1 MPESMRSL
9 SHSSSEERH
18 FHRRGRT
25 APLEPGTSFPE
36 PPAPPVDEFDNP
48 EFNAL
53 VDQAVSR
60 PIQQR
65 DIRKPKSGPTG
76 EDIARFRTELVESVR
91 KEKQR
96 EAEAYERLEDPE
108 FNALMDATVK
118 KIREQTPKT
127 PRSRLQKMQ
136 EGIESIDR
144 KYPRSTRQE
153 ARSDV
158 RLAEHKLPAQ
168 AEEEKVII
176 RLRKDIQ
183 PKDEVQTLQTKL
195 QKMNHEEGKIHEQL
209 NELRRNRSIGARIGR
224 WLSRLTGNTLET
236 PEEATIRSLE
246 NDLEVL
252 NSEQQDLMEEIQ
264 TLTHKASLE
273 TLRRSQISRPRGLP
287 ITPKRVLAEDQL
299 RRKAREEDRIAAQQ
313 LETPTLGMEEEGA
326 EVVYSLST
334 PEEARKR
341 ISERKKNEASAQKF
355 PENSIDVDLSDLD
368 GPKPEQQNDTKK
380 HTDSVKEKHR
390 EDETPSMT
398 VDRAAELLGGKP
410 RAAAIWDKVMAA
422 MKKKPGMDDDI
433 LLAVGEARR
442 SGRQEVPATL
452 YVFTL
457 AEAERALQTGDEEA
471 YKEAMKNIG
480 RWNDLLG
487 LDLEDVV
494 GKKPVQVDR
503 LSGVKRRRETVNRT
517 TTRNRF

>member
-9 SHSSSEERH
+9 SYPSPEERRS
-18 FHRRGRT
+18 HRRGRT

-53 VDQAVSR
+53 VDQAVSK
-60 PIQQR
+60 PVKQR
-65 DIRKPKSGPTG
+65 EFRKSKTGPSG

-96 EAEAYERLEDPE
+96 ETEAYERLEDPE
-108 FNALMDATVK
+108 FNALMDTTVA
-118 KIREQTPKT
+118 KIRNQKPEA

-136 EGIESIDR
+136 EDIESIDR

-168 AEEEKVII
+168 AEEEKVIV
-176 RLRKDIQ
+176 RLRKEIQ

-195 QKMNHEEGKIHEQL
+195 QKMNREEGKIHEQL

-246 NDLEVL
+246 NDLEIL

-273 TLRRSQISRPRGLP
+273 ALRRSQIARPRGLP

-326 EVVYSLST
+326 EVVYGLAT

-341 ISERKKNEASAQKF
+341 VSDRKKRKAPAQAF
-355 PENSIDVDLSDLD
+355 SEDSIDVDLSDMD
-368 GPKPEQQNDTKK
+368 TPKPEQQDVAKEQAEP
-380 HTDSVKEKHR
+380 SKEKR
-390 EDETPSMT
+390 EGNETESMT

-410 RAAAIWDKVMAA
+410 RAAAIWDKVMDA

-457 AEAERALQTGDEEA
+457 AEAERALQAGDEGA

-487 LDLEDVV
+487 LNLEDVI
-494 GKKPVQVDR
+494 GKKPVQIDR
-503 LSGVKRRRETVNRT
+503 LSGVKQRRETVNRT
-517 TTRNRF
+517 NTRNRF